1 MNAQLAPNG
10 LDVRRTDRITGSRV
24 AGILGNSPYNSRGDV
39 LREMVR
45 DHFGAPQEFTGNIAT
60 EHGREH
66 EADALQWYEETTGTM
81 TFSNQ
86 EFIIHP
92 TFDFLAVTIDGMA
105 EDGLV
110 ECKAPYRS
118 KYTEMPAYYNDQV
131 QLQMACAQ
139 VNWCD
144 FVCWRADGSSFVQ
157 RIYADHFW
165 LDRVLPD
172 LAAFMAEFESIISDK
187 KRAEPYLAEKGRTDD
202 VWRAASSAYIKASQ
216 ALEAAKL
223 EQEAARERLISLS
236 GGNATK
242 GCGVQVIR
250 QERKGAI
257 RYSEVVKDL
266 LPDTDLSPWQGEPSV
281 TLAVKITE

>member
-10 LDVRRTDRITGSRV
+10 LDVRRSGRITGSRV
-24 AGILGNSPYNSRGDV
+24 AAILGNSPYNSRTDV
-39 LREMVR
+39 LREMIR
-45 DHFGAPQEFTGNIAT
+45 DHFGAPAEFTGNIAT
-60 EHGREH
+60 EHGKEH
-66 EADALQWYEETTGTM
+66 EADALQWYEETSGTM

-92 TFDFLAVTIDGMA
+92 EYDFLAVTIDGMA

-118 KYTEMPAYYNDQV
+118 KYTEMPEYYADQV

-157 RIYADHFW
+157 RIYADHLW

-172 LAAFMAEFESIISDK
+172 LAAFMAEFEAIIRDK
-187 KRAEPYLAEKGRTDD
+187 KLAEPYLAEKGRSDD
-202 VWRAASSAYIKASQ
+202 VWRAASNAYIAAAR

-223 EQEAARERLISLS
+223 EADAARERLISLS
-236 GGNATK
+236 GGNPAK

-250 QERKGAI
+250 SERKGTI
-257 RYSEVVKDL
+257 RYSEVVKEL

-281 TLAVKITE
+281 TLTVKITE